1 MTGNEQM
8 IGEGSTR
15 LARKLP
21 AGMVDAS
28 LASLATFTV
37 GITAANLL
45 DARDLGVYA
54 VFFTAFMFATVLPR
68 NLIFTP
74 AEVTAVSRPVPLRM
88 KLLAQSIRLGLPLA
102 LIGAT
107 SVLIAAVI
115 TRSLT
120 DPSVV
125 TALVATT
132 GAAAI
137 LSPIQDHVRKMLH
150 IADHSWLAAAVS
162 TVQVTVAVLAVIA
175 MIVANVAVPW
185 IPFGALTIANAAS
198 LTVGLILAL
207 RVHATGGRPR
217 LRFRELATS
226 GKWLLLQ
233 SLAPSVAGFIVAAVI
248 VRLAGPEALGYAE
261 AARVV
266 AQPVIVLATGLTAV
280 LAPRIMEASMIVN
293 LSAAQRLRRIYLT
306 LVVLAGVGYL
316 AVAGTSWWLNPMQY
330 LVPAAYVVPGLVA
343 FTVVANTFTAA
354 EFLQVNELLGARLE
368 KALMV
373 ISFIASPIL
382 VIVSF
387 SAAVT
392 GSFARSLGEL
402 IEAWSRL
409 AMQGWRLRKHYAEDA
424 PATSATSATG

>member
-1 MTGNEQM
+1 M

-28 LASLATFTV
+28 LASLATFTI

-74 AEVTAVSRPVPLRM
+74 AEVTAVSRPVPVRM

-120 DPSVV
+120 EPSVV
-125 TALVATT
+125 VALVATT
-132 GAAAI
+132 AAAAI
-137 LSPIQDHVRKMLH
+137 LSPIQDHVRKMFH

-162 TVQVTVAVLAVIA
+162 TVQVMVAVLAVVS
-175 MIVANVAVPW
+175 MIVANVSVPW
-185 IPFGALTIANAAS
+185 IPFGALAIANAAS
-198 LTVGLILAL
+198 LAVGSILAL

-217 LRFRELATS
+217 LRFRELAES
-226 GKWLLLQ
+226 GRWLLLR

-280 LAPRIMEASMIVN
+280 LAPRAMEASMIVN
-293 LSAAQRLRRIYLT
+293 LSAAQRLRRIYLV
-306 LVVLAGVGYL
+306 LVVLAGIGYF

-330 LVPAAYVVPGLVA
+330 LVPAAYVIPGLVA

-368 KALMV
+368 KSLMIISV
-373 ISFIASPIL
+373 ISSPIL

-402 IEAWSRL
+402 IEAWTRL
-409 AMQGWRLRKHYAEDA
+409 AMQGWRLRRHYAEDA
-424 PATSATSATG
+424 TATPANTVG

>member
-1 MTGNEQM
+1 M

-28 LASLATFTV
+28 LASLATFAI

-68 NLIFTP
+68 NLVFIP
-74 AEVTAVSRPVPLRM
+74 AEVTAVSRPLPVRM
-88 KLLAQSIRLGLPLA
+88 QLLAQSIRLGLPLA

-120 DPSVV
+120 EPSVIL
-125 TALVATT
+125 ALVATT
-132 GAAAI
+132 GAAAVI
-137 LSPIQDHVRKMLH
+137 SPIQDHVRKMFH

-162 TVQVTVAVLAVIA
+162 TVQVAVTVLAVIG

-198 LTVGLILAL
+198 LIVGLMLAL
-207 RVHATGGRPR
+207 RVNATGGRPR
-217 LRFRELATS
+217 LRFSELATS
-226 GKWLLLQ
+226 GRWLLLQ
-233 SLAPSVAGFIVAAVI
+233 SLAPSIAGFIVAAVV

-266 AQPVIVLATGLTAV
+266 AQPVIVLATGLGSV
-280 LAPRIMEASMIVN
+280 LAPRSMEASMVVD
-293 LSAAQRLRRIYLT
+293 LSAAKRLRHIYLP
-306 LVVLAGVGYL
+306 LVGLAGVGYL
-316 AVAGTSWWLNPMQY
+316 ALAGASWWLNPMQY
-330 LVPAAYVVPGLVA
+330 LVPAAYVIPGLVA
-343 FTVVANTFTAA
+343 VTVVANMFRTA

-373 ISFIASPIL
+373 ISFVASPIL

-392 GSFARSLGEL
+392 GSFARALGEL
-402 IEAWSRL
+402 VEAWIRL
-409 AMQGWRLRKHYAEDA
+409 GAQGWRLRRHYSENS
-424 PATSATSATG
+424 PTGSAAGSG

>member
-1 MTGNEQM
+1 MTGDKRM
-8 IGEGSTR
+8 IGEEPTR
-15 LARKLP
+15 LAKKLP

-28 LASLATFTV
+28 LASLATFTI

-74 AEVTAVSRPVPLRM
+74 AEVTAVSRPVHVRM

-102 LIGAT
+102 LIGST
-107 SVLIAAVI
+107 SVLIAAAI

-120 DPSVV
+120 EPSVV
-125 TALVATT
+125 VALVITT
-132 GAAAI
+132 GGAAI
-137 LSPIQDHVRKMLH
+137 ISPIQDHIRKMFH

-162 TVQVTVAVLAVIA
+162 TVQVTVAVLSVGV
-175 MIVANVAVPW
+175 MILADVATPW
-185 IPFGALTIANAAS
+185 IPFGALVIANAAS
-198 LTVGLILAL
+198 LTVAWILAL
-207 RVHATGGRPR
+207 RVDATGGRPR
-217 LRFRELATS
+217 LRFRELVES
-226 GKWLLLQ
+226 GKWLLAQ
-233 SLAPSVAGFIVAAVI
+233 SLAPSLAGFIVAAVV

-280 LAPRIMEASMIVN
+280 LAPRIMEASMIVD
-293 LSAAQRLRRIYLT
+293 LIAAKRLQRIYLT
-306 LVVLAGVGYL
+306 LVVAAGVGYIV
-316 AVAGTSWWLNPMQY
+316 VAGTDWWLNPMQY
-330 LVPAAYVVPGLVA
+330 LVPAAYVIPGLVA

-368 KALMV
+368 KSLTA
-373 ISFIASPIL
+373 ISFVASPIL

-387 SAAVT
+387 SAATT
-392 GSFARSLGEL
+392 GAFARSLGEL
-402 IEAWSRL
+402 IEAWVRL
-409 AMQGWRLRKHYAEDA
+409 GAQGWRLRKHYAEDA
-424 PATSATSATG
+424 PRMSVKTSG